1 MMEIEVKELSPIEKE
16 KLGNM
21 IEGMSELELREVLS
35 HIPVALMFDEVMVR
49 LDQYDRF
56 TKYIQDAF
64 ECLPKQRGI
73 FEMAKNLRQKYKE
86 AKKKLEAMNYKTPYP
101 NSPFMVTNVP
111 IRKFRCVRMVNSDF
125 MPSNLERAN
134 EVIERDVARELL
146 TSLLD
151 AGVIDIFRTYDEY
164 TDQIR
169 IYADIYV
176 ADKKSTNAH
185 A

>member
-1 MMEIEVKELSPIEKE
+1 
-16 KLGNM
+16 
-21 IEGMSELELREVLS
+21 
-35 HIPVALMFDEVMVR
+35 
-49 LDQYDRF
+49 
-56 TKYIQDAF
+56 
-64 ECLPKQRGI
+64 
-73 FEMAKNLRQKYKE
+73 
-86 AKKKLEAMNYKTPYP
+86 
-101 NSPFMVTNVP
+101 
-111 IRKFRCVRMVNSDF
+111 MVNSDF

-176 ADKKSTNAH
+176 ADKKSVNAH